1 MRKQHRWEAALLVC
15 LLLAAGGALLLEHRA
30 VQQASGADNAV
41 LLPVAMYH
49 SVTDEGESP
58 GQYVISPSML
68 ENDLKYLSDRGYQT
82 VTVRDLMAYVET
94 GAALPEKPVMLTFD
108 DGYYN
113 NYCNAY
119 PLLQKYGM
127 RAVLSPVGALTE
139 QFSQSSDPK
148 EHETWSYCTGSE
160 LKEMADSGVIEIQ
173 NHSYEFHSLKPR
185 KGCLRMSGE
194 SREQYEQI
202 FVSDTQKTQQLFA
215 SLGIAQPV
223 CYTYPYGA
231 LNSES
236 EALVEQCGFSVSLSC
251 EEGIACIVRDP
262 ACLRRIK
269 RCNRD
274 GRMSSEQ
281 FWSSLLARAEGEG

>member
-82 VTVRDLMAYVET
+82 VTVRDLIAYVET

-194 SREQYEQI
+194 SREQYEQT
-202 FVSDTQKTQQLFA
+202 FVGDTQKAQQLFA

-236 EALVEQCGFSVSLSC
+236 EALVEQCGFSASLSC
-251 EEGIACIVRDP
+251 EEGIVCIVRDP

-281 FWSSLLARAEGEG
+281 FWSSLFARAEGEG